1 MAAKTFLAIL
11 GSGFMLAGTPPER
24 LTFEEVWSLPGET
37 VEAVNNRRGGHSE
50 VLRVTLDGNPG
61 RTIYLKRQC
70 NQLRWSLRCGLIAHP
85 TYWLERDFIGLA
97 NRLGGLGPDLLCY
110 GESQQAGEHRALLVL
125 AALDGFCSLDTLLQR
140 PLERGD
146 RRICLFNAGDTIRR
160 LHAHRI
166 EHGALYLKHIFV
178 GPAPDRR
185 IRLID
190 FERSRLRYSER
201 AARRHDLERFF
212 RRAWQL
218 TAWDRTNFEEGY
230 GRHV

>member
-1 MAAKTFLAIL
+1 MAGKTFLAVL

-24 LTFEEVWSLPGET
+24 LTFEKVWSLSGVA
-37 VEAVNNRRGGHSE
+37 VEAGNNRRGGYSE
-50 VLRVTLDGNPG
+50 VSRVALGKGQTV
-61 RTIYLKRQC
+61 YLKRQH
-70 NQLRWSLRCGLIAHP
+70 NQLRWSLRCGLTPHP
-85 TYWLERDFIGLA
+85 TYWLERDFIDLA
-97 NRLGGLGPDLLCY
+97 NRLGGLGPDVLCY
-110 GESQQAGEHRALLVL
+110 GESRQAGEHRALLVL
-125 AALDGFCSLDTLLQR
+125 SALDGFCSLDALLQR
-140 PLERGD
+140 PLERED
-146 RRICLFNAGDTIRR
+146 RRACLFNAGDAIRR

-166 EHGALYLKHIFV
+166 EHGALYLKHIFA